1 MVGLL
6 VNSLARGGAEKI
18 VLYIAK
24 GLAENNQDVTII
36 CLVRQNDYPIPE
48 GLKINYL
55 SNLYKY
61 EKGFKPSKILLFP
74 VMVFRLR
81 KLIRGKNIHIVQS
94 HLFSASIFNVIAG
107 LLGCKHSIQI
117 VNHSQ
122 INYEK
127 INKYTGYI
135 KIAILRFIY
144 QRADL
149 LISISRQMMD
159 YINDHILNKS
169 DVNHIVIY
177 NPHDIRGITG
187 KMDETVK
194 ELKFLKGKKYIITAG
209 RLIKSKRIDM
219 LICAFS
225 DIRNYYPE
233 YELIILGDGA
243 EYNSLVKLSGD
254 LKIKDKVHFVGFVDN
269 PYKFISRSDIFVMA
283 SESEGLPNA
292 IIEAMACGTPVI
304 STDCR
309 TGPREL
315 LAPETDYNKILKDTM
330 EVADFGI
337 LVPVGDV
344 ALLTEAIKHVIENY
358 STFKNKAGLAIDFV
372 QKFSVENSMVK
383 YLECF
388 SLKHS
393 NHAG

>member
-1 MVGLL
+1 
-6 VNSLARGGAEKI
+6 
-18 VLYIAK
+18 
-24 GLAENNQDVTII
+24 
-36 CLVRQNDYPIPE
+36 
-48 GLKINYL
+48 
-55 SNLYKY
+55 
-61 EKGFKPSKILLFP
+61 
-74 VMVFRLR
+74 
-81 KLIRGKNIHIVQS
+81 
-94 HLFSASIFNVIAG
+94 
-107 LLGCKHSIQI
+107 
-117 VNHSQ
+117 
-122 INYEK
+122 
-127 INKYTGYI
+127 
-135 KIAILRFIY
+135 
-144 QRADL
+144 
-149 LISISRQMMD
+149 
-159 YINDHILNKS
+159 
-169 DVNHIVIY
+169 
-177 NPHDIRGITG
+177 
-187 KMDETVK
+187 
-194 ELKFLKGKKYIITAG
+194 
-209 RLIKSKRIDM
+209 
-219 LICAFS
+219 
-225 DIRNYYPE
+225 
-233 YELIILGDGA
+233 
-243 EYNSLVKLSGD
+243 
-254 LKIKDKVHFVGFVDN
+254 
-269 PYKFISRSDIFVMA
+269 MA